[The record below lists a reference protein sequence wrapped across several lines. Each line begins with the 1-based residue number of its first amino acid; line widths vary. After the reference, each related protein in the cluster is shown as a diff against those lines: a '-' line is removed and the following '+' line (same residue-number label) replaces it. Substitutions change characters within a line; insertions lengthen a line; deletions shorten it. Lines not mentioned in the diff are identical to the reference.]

1 MDKNLEKL
9 EDDQERARVLRERS
23 SASTL
28 ERPRQGS
35 NAPAFA
41 RERSRSIVV
50 RSSAPVRE
58 AQSSRNP
65 VLEVLVLGFW
75 LILVAQ

>member
-1 MDKNLEKL
+1 
-9 EDDQERARVLRERS
+9 V
-23 SASTL
+23 L

-35 NAPAFA
+35 NVPAFA

-58 AQSSRNP
+58 AQSSSGP